1 MTEMEIPEALLRTF
15 RDETDEVLAELER
28 CALELGGG
36 GAQAP
41 LIESMFRSAHTLKG
55 NASCLG
61 FDALTQAA
69 HQLEETLD
77 AARKTADA
85 PGPTIV
91 GLVLGR
97 LDTLARLAAEAVAQ
111 ASPLGAPTSIAAD
124 RATQAIRVEV
134 ARLDRALD
142 LVGEIGVA
150 RARLGAGDHDALEA
164 IDVLVRDL
172 QARIL
177 DLRLIPI
184 RDAFERFRR
193 AIRDLAIAAGKEV
206 RLDLRCDD
214 CEVDVAVADALRGPL
229 AHLIRNAVDHGIEGA
244 AARRAAGKPSVGT
257 VTLAARHEG
266 SHLLVELSDDGAGLS
281 RERLLERGRALGL
294 SVDDSRDAAVWELA
308 FAPGLSTAKQVTD
321 LSGRGIGMDVV
332 RRTIEG
338 MRGSV
343 TLASRAGRGVTATI
357 RLPLTLSIVQ
367 GLAVGVEGETYVL
380 PLDHVVECLELERD
394 RSVKST
400 VGGVLELRGEALP
413 FISLARAVGARG
425 DAGSQ
430 HNVVVVEQDGRRAGL
445 AVDRLHGEVQTVIKP
460 LGSLLDGVRGLA
472 GSALLADGRVA
483 LVVDV
488 RGLLRAAVG

>member
-1 MTEMEIPEALLRTF
+1 MTEIEIPEALLRTF

-36 GAQAP
+36 GAHAP
-41 LIESMFRSAHTLKG
+41 LIEAMFRSAHTLKG

-61 FDALTQAA
+61 FDALTRAA
-69 HQLEETLD
+69 HELEETLD
-77 AARKTADA
+77 AARKSAEA
-85 PGPTIV
+85 PGPTLIT
-91 GLVLGR
+91 LVLGR
-97 LDTLARLAAEAVAQ
+97 LDELRRLSMAAAGVA
-111 ASPLGAPTSIAAD
+111 PE
-124 RATQAIRVEV
+124 RATQAIRVDV

-150 RARLGAGDHDALEA
+150 RARLGAGDEDALEA
-164 IDVLVRDL
+164 VDVLVRDL

-229 AHLIRNAVDHGIEGA
+229 AHLIRNAIDHGIEGA

-294 SVDDSRDAAVWELA
+294 SVDESRDDAVWELA
-308 FAPGLSTAKQVTD
+308 FAPGLSTARQVTD

-343 TLASRAGRGVTATI
+343 TLSSRAGRGVTATI

-394 RSVKST
+394 RSVTSAI
-400 VGGVLELRGEALP
+400 GGVLELRGEPLP
-413 FISLARAVGARG
+413 FVSLARAVGARE
-425 DAGSQ
+425 DAGSH